1 MINKIKDIMS
11 KKGKSSDK
19 EQLEELDNQI
29 LDTQEDLDEN
39 VAENGDSE
47 EENPDSDDQTEQ
59 IAELK
64 DKYLRLAAEFE
75 NYKRR
80 TVREKLNMMGTAAR
94 DTLSVLLPV
103 LDDFDRA
110 KKNAEDENSKEPF
123 SEGVMMVYNKLFNTL
138 KTKGLK
144 EMETNGEEFDPELHE
159 AITEIPA
166 PTDEMKGKIIDTV
179 EKGYYLNDTILRH
192 AKVVVGK

>member
-11 KKGKSSDK
+11 KKGKSSEK
-19 EQLEELDNQI
+19 ENLEALEDQILETTEELEEN
-29 LDTQEDLDEN
+29 E
-39 VAENGDSE
+39 AENGDSGE
-47 EENPDSDDQTEQ
+47 ETPDSDDQTEQ
-59 IAELK
+59 ITELK

-94 DTLSVLLPV
+94 DTLSALLPV

-110 KKNAEDENSKEPF
+110 KNNAEDENSKEPF

-138 KTKGLK
+138 KQKGLK
-144 EMETNGEEFDPELHE
+144 AMESNGEEFDPELHE

-166 PTDEMKGKIIDTV
+166 PTEEMKGKIIDTI
-179 EKGYYLNDTILRH
+179 EKGYYLNDTILRY